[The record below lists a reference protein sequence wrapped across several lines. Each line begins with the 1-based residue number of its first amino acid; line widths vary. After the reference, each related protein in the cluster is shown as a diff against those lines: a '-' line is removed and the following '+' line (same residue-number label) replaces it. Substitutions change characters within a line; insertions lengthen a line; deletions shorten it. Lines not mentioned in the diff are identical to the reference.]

1 MSEQKP
7 FNQNVIAIIWDF
19 DKTLS
24 PVFMQQPL
32 FEHFG
37 VDEER
42 FWKEVNAL
50 PAYYAKINV
59 TVQPDSCYLGHLLT
73 CVREGIMPG
82 LNNRLLRELGA
93 RIPLYPGLPEC
104 FDRINR
110 LLDHHEYAEADLRVE
125 HYVVSTGLKEMILG
139 TPIASKLSGIWAC
152 EFIEVPASFGYNPDS
167 APEHGVISQ
176 IATLLDNTTKT
187 RALFEINKGV
197 NKTPGI
203 SVNDAIPETSRRVPF
218 RNMIYIADGP
228 SDIPCFSVVRKNG
241 GMTYAVYDPDSKRHF
256 QQAVSL
262 QESERVHAF
271 GPADYTENSHTDWW
285 LRYQVRRIAD
295 RMLEERKSA
304 LNKSIQPAPTHGA

>member
-1 MSEQKP
+1 MTEQKP

-24 PVFMQQPL
+24 PVFMQRPL

-37 VDEER
+37 IDEEG

-50 PAYYAKINV
+50 PEYYARAGI

-73 CVREGIMPG
+73 CAREGVMPG

-93 RIPLYPGLPEC
+93 RIPLYAGLPEC
-104 FDRINR
+104 FDRLNH
-110 LLDHHEYAEADLRVE
+110 LLDPPEYADADLRVE

-139 TPIASKLSGIWAC
+139 TPIAAKLSGVWAC
-152 EFIEVPASFGYNPDS
+152 EFIEVPASFGYDPAS
-167 APEHGVISQ
+167 TPQSGVISQ

-187 RALFEINKGV
+187 RALFEINKGI
-197 NKTPGI
+197 NKTAGI
-203 SVNDAIPETSRRVPF
+203 SVNDSIPEHARRVPF
-218 RNMIYIADGP
+218 KNMIYVADGP

-241 GMTYAVYDPDSKRHF
+241 GMTYAVYDPTSKKHF

-262 QESERVHAF
+262 QESGRVDAF

-285 LRYQVRRIAD
+285 LRHQVRRIAN
-295 RMLEERKSA
+295 RMLEERKAA
-304 LNKSIQPAPTHGA
+304 LTRSVQPAPTHGA

>member
-1 MSEQKP
+1 MEQKP

-24 PVFMQQPL
+24 PVFMQRPL
-32 FEHFG
+32 FEHFAI
-37 VDEER
+37 DEER
-42 FWKEVNAL
+42 FWREVNAL
-50 PAYYAKINV
+50 PAYYARAGI
-59 TVQPDSCYLGHLLT
+59 TVQADSCYLGHLLT
-73 CVREGIMPG
+73 CAREGVMPG

-110 LLDHHEYAEADLRVE
+110 LLDHPEYADADLRVE

-139 TPIASKLSGIWAC
+139 TPIAAKLSGVWAC
-152 EFIEVPASFGYNPDS
+152 EFIEEPAPFGFD
-167 APEHGVISQ
+167 PEATPRSGIISQ

-197 NKTPGI
+197 NKASGI
-203 SVNDAIPETSRRVPF
+203 SVNDSIPEHARRVPF
-218 RNMIYIADGP
+218 KNMIYVADGP

-241 GMTYAVYDPDSKRHF
+241 GMTYAVYDPASKKHF

-262 QESERVHAF
+262 QESGRVHAF
-271 GPADYTENSHTDWW
+271 GPADYTENSQTDWW

-295 RMLEERKSA
+295 RMLEERRAA
-304 LNKSIQPAPTHGA
+304 LTQSVHPAP